1 MALLEMSITFVLW
14 FGIAVM
20 LKMIEQ
26 YTVPPFP
33 WDVSILRFAHGLRSL
48 CLDRIFRLITLLGS
62 FFILTPVTALM
73 VWMLSEA
80 GRTGDACLLALDFTG
95 ASLIANGIKHFFKRK
110 RPAMFPSIGDSPSDP
125 SFPSAHSAQIIAFI
139 VPLYWIFMPVGT
151 LNVIL
156 ICTAAV
162 LVVILVASS
171 RIYLQVHYPSDVFAG
186 IMLALLWVTGAD
198 NLLSALSIRASS

>member
-26 YTVPPFP
+26 YTAPPFP
-33 WDVSILRFAHGLRSL
+33 WDDSILRYAHGLRSL

-62 FFILTPVTALM
+62 FFILAPVTALI

-80 GRTGDACLLALDFTG
+80 GRTGDAWLLALDFTG

-110 RPAMFPSIGDSPSDP
+110 RPAMFPTIGDPLSDP

-139 VPLYWIFMPVGT
+139 VPLYWIFTPVGT
-151 LNVIL
+151 LNAVL

-162 LVVILVASS
+162 LVVIMVASS

-186 IMLALLWVTGAD
+186 IMLAILWVTGAD
-198 NLLSALSIRASS
+198 LLLSALSLRASS